1 MRKFMMVSTAFMLFS
16 TMVHADVIEDRKAIM
31 KDIGKSV
38 GVMGAMMKGEAPFD
52 GAAAIEALKT
62 IQASADKY
70 DPVTLFPEGSD
81 KGGDTEAAP
90 AIWQNMD
97 DFTAHV
103 NKFQQDAKQAAA
115 TEPQDLDQLKPAFQQ
130 VAANCR
136 ACHEIYRIKK

>member
-1 MRKFMMVSTAFMLFS
+1 MRKFLMISTALALFS
-16 TMVHADVIEDRKAIM
+16 GIAHADVIEDRKAIM

-52 GAAAIEALKT
+52 SAKAIDALKT

-70 DPVTLFPEGSD
+70 DPVALFPEGSD

-90 AIWQNMD
+90 AIWQNME

-103 NKFQQDAKQAAA
+103 NKFREDAAKAA
-115 TEPQDLDQLKPAFQQ
+115 TATPQDLDQLKPVFQQ
-130 VAANCR
+130 VAANCS